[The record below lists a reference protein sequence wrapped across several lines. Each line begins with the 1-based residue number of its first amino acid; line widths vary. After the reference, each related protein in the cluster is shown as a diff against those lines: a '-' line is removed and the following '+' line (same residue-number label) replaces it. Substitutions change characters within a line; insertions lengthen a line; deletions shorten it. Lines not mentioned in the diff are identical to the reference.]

1 MFHFLRKKYQK
12 VFGVSFLVMI
22 LRTEVEKDVDKPG
35 KSVDKHIFV
44 FEVFMVMF
52 LYVFGLP
59 E

>member
-1 MFHFLRKKYQK
+1 
-12 VFGVSFLVMI
+12 MI
-22 LRTEVEKDVDKPG
+22 WGTEVEKDVEKPG